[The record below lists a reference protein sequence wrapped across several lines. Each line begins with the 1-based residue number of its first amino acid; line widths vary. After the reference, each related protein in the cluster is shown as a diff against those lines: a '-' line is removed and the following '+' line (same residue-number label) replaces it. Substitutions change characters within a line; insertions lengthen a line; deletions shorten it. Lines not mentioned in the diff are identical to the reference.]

1 MCKKSEKQYFVQVGN
16 RQVEVN
22 YEVYLEIYK
31 DYLYEKNQER
41 KRRRYNVLSLDA
53 MNEEN
58 NNVYDFVPDPQSNTE
73 EEAIH
78 KATLH
83 RIKEVLKEIDK
94 DNIIMLHYFLDCS
107 EQEIAVILGVPQYTV
122 NRRKRKILNYIKKLV
137 KWVEK

>member
-1 MCKKSEKQYFVQVGN
+1 MTMCKKSEKQYFVQVGN

-137 KWVEK
+137 K

>member
-22 YEVYLEIYK
+22 HEVYLEIYK

-58 NNVYDFVPDPQSNTE
+58 NNVYDFVPDLRSNTE

-78 KATLH
+78 EVTIHK
-83 RIKEVLKEIDK
+83 IKEILKEIDK
-94 DNIIMLHYFLDCS
+94 DNIILLKYLHEYS
-107 EQEIAVILGVPQYTV
+107 ESEIAAVLGISQAAVS
-122 NRRKRKILNYIKKLV
+122 KKMQKVMEMLRSFV
-137 KWVEK
+137 L

>member
-22 YEVYLEIYK
+22 QEVYLEIYK

-53 MNEEN
+53 MNEKN
-58 NNVYDFVPDPQSNTE
+58 NNVYDFVPDLRSNTE

-78 KATLH
+78 EVTIHK
-83 RIKEVLKEIDK
+83 IKEILKEIDK
-94 DNIIMLHYFLDCS
+94 DNIILLKYLHEYS
-107 EQEIAVILGVPQYTV
+107 ESEIAAVLGISQAAVSKKMQKVMEILRSFV
-122 NRRKRKILNYIKKLV
+122 L
-137 KWVEK
+137 

>member
-1 MCKKSEKQYFVQVGN
+1 MTMCKKSEKQYFVQVGN

-22 YEVYLEIYK
+22 QEVYLEIYK

-73 EEAIH
+73 EDAIH
-78 KATLH
+78 KVLMQK
-83 RIKEVLKEIDK
+83 IKEILKEIDK
-94 DNIIMLHYFLDCS
+94 DNIIMLNYFLEYS
-107 EQEIAVILGVPQYTV
+107 EQEIAVILEVPKYTV

-137 KWVEK
+137 K

>member
-22 YEVYLEIYK
+22 HELYLEIYK

-58 NNVYDFVPDPQSNTE
+58 NNVYDFVPDPRSNTE

-78 KATLH
+78 EVTIQK
-83 RIKEVLKEIDK
+83 IKEILKEKNK
-94 DNIIMLHYFLDCS
+94 DNIILLKYLHEYS
-107 EQEIAVILGVPQYTV
+107 ESEIAAVLGISQAAVSKKMQKVMEILRSFV
-122 NRRKRKILNYIKKLV
+122 L
-137 KWVEK
+137 

>member
-22 YEVYLEIYK
+22 QEVYLEIYK

-137 KWVEK
+137 K

>member
-22 YEVYLEIYK
+22 HEVYLEIYK

-58 NNVYDFVPDPQSNTE
+58 NNVYDFVPYLRSNTE

-78 KATLH
+78 EVTIHK
-83 RIKEVLKEIDK
+83 IKEILKEIDK
-94 DNIIMLHYFLDCS
+94 DNIILLKYLHEYS
-107 EQEIAVILGVPQYTV
+107 ESEIAAVLGISQAAVSKKMQKVMEILRSFV
-122 NRRKRKILNYIKKLV
+122 L
-137 KWVEK
+137 